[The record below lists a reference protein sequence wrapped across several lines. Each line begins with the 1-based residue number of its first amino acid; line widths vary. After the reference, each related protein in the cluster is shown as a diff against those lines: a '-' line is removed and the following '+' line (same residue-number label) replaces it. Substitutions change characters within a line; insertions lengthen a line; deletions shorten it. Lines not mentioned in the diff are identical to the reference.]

1 MTKTDYNF
9 SEERIFLTSFRSS
22 EALKDEIGQR
32 ISKRRSKDWDFVQL
46 NSEGAFL
53 SLTFKQKISCN

>member
-1 MTKTDYNF
+1 MTKTDYKF
-9 SEERIFLTSFRSS
+9 SEEKIPLTSFHSS

-32 ISKRRSKDWDFVQL
+32 ILNRRSMNWDFVQL

-53 SLTFKQKISCN
+53 CLTFKQK